1 MENLFSDFS
10 EVAGRQHQKVRGQG
24 AGVDY
29 RPVPGFVVLA
39 AKQDVVA
46 NRGILYPGL
55 LSNVGHAALDVTV
68 VVVTV
73 VMVALRSHDEGSR
86 GLGKGIGL
94 VIGSRDLHT

>member
-55 LSNVGHAALDVTV
+55 LSNVGHAALDVM
-68 VVVTV
+68 V
-73 VMVALRSHDEGSR
+73 VMVSAMKGAEV
-86 GLGKGIGL
+86 LGKGLG
-94 VIGSRDLHT
+94 